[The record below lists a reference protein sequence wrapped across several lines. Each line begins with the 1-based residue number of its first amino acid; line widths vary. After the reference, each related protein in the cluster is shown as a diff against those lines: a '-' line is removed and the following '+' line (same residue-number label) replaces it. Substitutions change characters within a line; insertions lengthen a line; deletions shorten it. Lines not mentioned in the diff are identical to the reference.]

1 MAKNDKQLH
10 IAMFPWLAFG
20 HIIPYFELAKIIAE
34 KGHIVTFIST
44 PRNINRLPKFPP
56 HLNPF
61 LNLVGLPLLP
71 KHKANLPENA
81 ESTMDIPSNK
91 IPYLQVAYEGL
102 QESLFEL
109 LKTTNPNWI
118 FYDFTAHFVPPLAN
132 TLQIPCAY
140 FYVCP
145 AWNVCF
151 LNTAKPQLENPAD
164 ARTKPEDFFGPPK
177 WVPFPSKI
185 GLKHYEVMKFFTEI
199 KETYPPATFKFG
211 KAISSCDLLAFRSCP
226 ELESEWLNLLG
237 ELHNKP
243 VLPVGLIP
251 PSLQVRMVD
260 EEDNNPVWLKIKSW
274 LDKQGQGSVVYVAF
288 GSQVKFT
295 QEDLTELAL
304 GLELSG
310 LPFLWA
316 LRKIQDS
323 SADLPNEFGDRIKDR
338 GLVCREWV
346 PQLKILEHESVGA
359 YFTHCGGGSVL
370 EGLNFGHVLV
380 TLPFLLD
387 QSLYARVLEEKKLG
401 IEIPRNDRDG
411 SFTRSSVAK
420 SLRLA
425 MVDKEG
431 SIYRKNAKEMG
442 LVVSDRDRHD
452 RYIENYLKYLQNYN
466 KAQYSSQEFSS

>member
-1 MAKNDKQLH
+1 MSSMAKSNKQLH

-20 HIIPYFELAKIIAE
+20 HILPTFELAKIIAQ
-34 KGHIVTFIST
+34 KGHFVTFIST
-44 PRNINRLPKFPP
+44 PRNITRLPKFPP

-61 LNLVGLPLLP
+61 LNLVGLPILP
-71 KHKANLPENA
+71 QHKANLPENA
-81 ESTMDIPSNK
+81 ESTMDIPSNELH
-91 IPYLQVAYEGL
+91 YLEMAYEGL
-102 QESLFEL
+102 QESLAEL
-109 LKTTNPNWI
+109 LKITNPNWI
-118 FYDFTAHFVPPLAN
+118 FYDFIAPFVPAIAH
-132 TLQIPCAY
+132 TLHIPCVY
-140 FYVCP
+140 FLVCP
-145 AWNVCF
+145 AWNICF
-151 LNTAKPQLENPAD
+151 LDTPKSQLDQNPSVF
-164 ARTKPEDFFGPPK
+164 RTKPEDFFGPPK

-185 GLKHYEVMKFFTEI
+185 GFKHYEIMKMFRDFNEN
-199 KETYPPATFKFG
+199 KETLLSSGSNFV
-211 KAISSCDLLAFRSCP
+211 KAISACDLFAFRSCP
-226 ELESEWLNLLG
+226 ELESEWLNLLS

-260 EEDNNPVWLKIKSW
+260 DEDNNPVWLKLKSW
-274 LDKQGQGSVVYVAF
+274 LDKQGKGSVVYVAF
-288 GSQVKFT
+288 GSEAKLT
-295 QEDLTELAL
+295 QQDLTELAL

-316 LRKIQDS
+316 LRKVQVS
-323 SADLPNEFGDRIKDR
+323 SADLPNEFEDRTKDC

-380 TLPFLLD
+380 TLPFICD

-401 IEIPRNDRDG
+401 VEIPRNDQDG
-411 SFTRSSVAK
+411 SLTRSSVAK

-425 MVDKEG
+425 MVDEEG
-431 SIYRKNAKEMG
+431 SIYRENAKQMG

-452 RYIENYLKYLQNYN
+452 RYIENFIEYLQNYN
-466 KAQYSSQEFSS
+466 KAQH